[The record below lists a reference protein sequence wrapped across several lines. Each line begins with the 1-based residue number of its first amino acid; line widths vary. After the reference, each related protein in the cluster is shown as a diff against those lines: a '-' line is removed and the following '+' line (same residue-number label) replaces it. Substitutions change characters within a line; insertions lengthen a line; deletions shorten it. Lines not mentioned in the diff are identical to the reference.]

1 MKCQQNLLKGCCV
14 AFYLLALL
22 GLDRHIQAVLRECS
36 GFVNPLRAVI
46 FLYLLSFTPA
56 ANYF

>member
-14 AFYLLALL
+14 AFYLLTLL
-22 GLDRHIQAVLRECS
+22 GLDRHIQAVLREYS

-46 FLYLLSFTPA
+46 FSLSLPFISA